1 MKKQN
6 HVKRIDFSRKR
17 LGHIADKYY
26 NEGNFVSALKF
37 AHKEWETYGGD
48 EEVFSRLADIYEG
61 MN

>member
-48 EEVFSRLADIYEG
+48 EEVFSRHAV
-61 MN
+61 